1 MRALDLRETADAL
14 ERYRRRAVKLTVVG
28 AVLLVL
34 AVGLLLPDS
43 WTSGVIG
50 WLSLFALPTL
60 VIGVNARSIAKR
72 MRHVLGVGTW
82 SAHAAVPVARPW
94 HAETVVLASPGT
106 GELWPLTL
114 PSVRQGFAPVL
125 PGPDGVLW
133 WCGDPRLGGVIAPPG
148 GGKLIWMRPVRG
160 RAARRRIVARAE
172 REGLLERAVPR
183 RPQAAPGHVA
193 VSVTAPERRRRRQ
206 GV

>member
-1 MRALDLRETADAL
+1 MARALDLPETADAL
-14 ERYRRRAVKLTVVG
+14 ERYRRRAVRLTVIG

-34 AVGLLLPDS
+34 AVGVGLLFSGS
-43 WTSGVIG
+43 WTPAAIG
-50 WLSLFALPTL
+50 WLVLFALPTL
-60 VIGVNARSIAKR
+60 GIGVNARSIAKR

-82 SAHAAVPVARPW
+82 SAHTALPVARPW

-114 PSVRQGFAPVL
+114 PSVRQRFGPVV

-148 GGKLIWMRPVRG
+148 GGELVWMRPVRG
-160 RAARRRIVARAE
+160 QAGRRRIVARAE
-172 REGLLERAVPR
+172 GLLDRPVPR
-183 RPQAAPGHVA
+183 SPQAAV
-193 VSVTAPERRRRRQ
+193 
-206 GV
+206 